1 MKSNI
6 NTNNLLSTLWIF
18 LTLNYIFCDVF
29 TLMYGPELQQLL
41 NGTIGGI
48 EITQEFLLSFALILE
63 LPMLMI
69 IISKFVKYRI
79 NRILNIIIAVLMFVV
94 QSASLFAGDNT
105 LHYIFFSAVEIL
117 TTVIIFIIAIKW
129 RNDLTTN

>member
-1 MKSNI
+1 
-6 NTNNLLSTLWIF
+6 
-18 LTLNYIFCDVF
+18 
-29 TLMYGPELQQLL
+29 MYGPELQQLL